1 MNGIL
6 VLCLAK
12 MKLEKTF
19 MRAKAG
25 SPKAKQNSASAEFF
39 TLKISKDPYPKSA
52 EVICSDEIKSA
63 KVAGKHKNKL
73 SSRDL
78 F

>member
-25 SPKAKQNSASAEFF
+25 SPKAK
-39 TLKISKDPYPKSA
+39 
-52 EVICSDEIKSA
+52 
-63 KVAGKHKNKL
+63 
-73 SSRDL
+73 
-78 F
+78 